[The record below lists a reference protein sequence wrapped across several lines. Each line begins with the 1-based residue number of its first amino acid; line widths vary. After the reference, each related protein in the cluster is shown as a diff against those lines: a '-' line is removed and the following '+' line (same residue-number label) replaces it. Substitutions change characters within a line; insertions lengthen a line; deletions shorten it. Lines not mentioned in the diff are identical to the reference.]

1 MLNNSDTKEKT
12 SKTFKSKPQNLTKE
26 KWNERVAQISRVT
39 KVCKGGKKLSFKA
52 VMIVGNELGQVGVGV
67 GKADDVIN
75 AISKGIADARKNVIS
90 VPLTKT
96 NTIPHLIIGD
106 CGACRALIKPASPGT
121 GVIAGSSIRTVLEL
135 AGVKNIL
142 AKQLGGN
149 NILNNARATII
160 ALSSL
165 RTIKSVALDRNLPL
179 EHFYS

>member
-1 MLNNSDTKEKT
+1 MLNNQDKQEKI
-12 SKTFKSKPQNLTKE
+12 SKTQKTKPQNIIKS

-52 VMIVGNELGQVGVGV
+52 IMIVGNELGQVGVGV

-75 AISKGIADARKNVIS
+75 AISKGITDAKKNLIN
-90 VPLTKT
+90 VPITKS
-96 NTIPHLIIGD
+96 NTIPHLTIGRS
-106 CGACRALIKPASPGT
+106 GACQTIIKPASQGT
-121 GVIAGSSIRTVLEL
+121 GVIAGGSIRTVLEL

-149 NILNNARATII
+149 NILNNARATIS
-160 ALSSL
+160 ALANL
-165 RTIKSVALDRNLPL
+165 KTTRMVAAERNLPL